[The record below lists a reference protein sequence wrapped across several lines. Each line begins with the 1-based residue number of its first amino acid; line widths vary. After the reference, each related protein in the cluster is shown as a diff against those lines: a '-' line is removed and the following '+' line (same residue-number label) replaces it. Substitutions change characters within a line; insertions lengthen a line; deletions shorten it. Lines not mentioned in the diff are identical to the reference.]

1 MLLLKSYKLTR
12 VYGTGPCLIL
22 LSILPNHQHT
32 WIKVEE
38 QRWLLINNLVC
49 SWVREGLSLFLST
62 SHLLFLTHSFILNLA
77 CSLSVS
83 QSLTHSHSFFL
94 APSFS
99 LTKFPVSHFLSKDR
113 ELIKI
118 FYPIKPLKLS
128 SPLINFHLMSFFLNN
143 LKQHF
148 LRFFVAQKD
157 SLWDFFFPKLYWI
170 FAEKNGRTRVRK
182 KTFVLLLVL

>member
-1 MLLLKSYKLTR
+1 MVGTALELLVRIQPSTWHANLASMRYSLMIIAMSVNLLLLKSYKLTR

-49 SWVREGLSLFLST
+49 SWVRVSLFLST

-83 QSLTHSHSFFL
+83 QSLTHSHSLFL

-99 LTKFPVSHFLSKDR
+99 LTKFPVSHFYQ
-113 ELIKI
+113 KI
-118 FYPIKPLKLS
+118 ESSLKFS
-128 SPLINFHLMSFFLNN
+128 I
-143 LKQHF
+143 Q
-148 LRFFVAQKD
+148 
-157 SLWDFFFPKLYWI
+157 
-170 FAEKNGRTRVRK
+170 
-182 KTFVLLLVL
+182 